1 MLIDSIFNEVEE
13 GSDNAFAG
21 SLGDIDDL
29 QKINVAS
36 PIVKQPIQPFFNWLD
51 EITSLEK
58 GVSFYDWLSGER
70 K

>member
-1 MLIDSIFNEVEE
+1 MVGDFEDGGDSSFG
-13 GSDNAFAG
+13 GSIG
-21 SLGDIDDL
+21 EDDL
-29 QKINVAS
+29 QKINVES
-36 PIVKQPIQPFFNWLD
+36 STIVKQPIQPFFNWLD